1 MSHIKE
7 LDFLLLNEW
16 LDSGEKLPVIA
27 GPCSAETEEQVMST
41 AEALMSTGF
50 RGVFRAGV
58 WKPRTRPNAFEG
70 MGIKALPWLN
80 RIQKETGMKV
90 AIEVANA
97 EHVQLALKYNIDIV
111 WIGART
117 TVSPFSVQ
125 EIADALKG
133 ADIPVMVKNPVS
145 PDLNLWIGALE
156 RINKVGIKKLIAVHR
171 GFSNYQTSH
180 YRNQPRWEIPIQLM
194 ALYPGL
200 PVFCDPSHI
209 SGKREWI
216 FEVAQKS
223 IGLGMHGLMMETH
236 IQPEQAWSDADQQI
250 TPNRLNEIIQ
260 SLRLP
265 DDKAGTSQINREL
278 MHLRR
283 IIDSIDEELIQVLAK
298 RMQIVEKIG
307 QNKKENN
314 ITIFQL
320 ERWNEIMES
329 CRQHAANFGINLDF
343 VEQIMQE
350 VHKESIQIQS
360 DQIIPYPSFTDK
372 TLSSD

>member
-1 MSHIKE
+1 
-7 LDFLLLNEW
+7 
-16 LDSGEKLPVIA
+16 
-27 GPCSAETEEQVMST
+27 
-41 AEALMSTGF
+41 
-50 RGVFRAGV
+50 
-58 WKPRTRPNAFEG
+58 
-70 MGIKALPWLN
+70 
-80 RIQKETGMKV
+80 
-90 AIEVANA
+90 
-97 EHVQLALKYNIDIV
+97 
-111 WIGART
+111 
-117 TVSPFSVQ
+117 
-125 EIADALKG
+125 
-133 ADIPVMVKNPVS
+133 
-145 PDLNLWIGALE
+145 
-156 RINKVGIKKLIAVHR
+156 
-171 GFSNYQTSH
+171 
-180 YRNQPRWEIPIQLM
+180 
-194 ALYPGL
+194 
-200 PVFCDPSHI
+200 
-209 SGKREWI
+209 
-216 FEVAQKS
+216 
-223 IGLGMHGLMMETH
+223 
-236 IQPEQAWSDADQQI
+236 
-250 TPNRLNEIIQ
+250 RLNEIIQ

-329 CRQHAANFGINLDF
+329 CRQHAGNFGINLDF